1 MHLPSAQCI
10 GDARI
15 KSVFLAFLLL
25 ALLSLESVTGTAAAN
40 APLYEEVIS
49 SSSLDS
55 RPLASVVVV
64 DILWNAI
71 GTGQHNLSFV
81 RTQLRDACI
90 DRGFRTIRFAAT
102 PFWPVDWR
110 RTLVNE
116 TNYWSQVSNMLDVA
130 EECHCQLIPSLFWN
144 WNAIP
149 DLVGEPLGEGLIRGR
164 GSSNGSASASRRA
177 AVSYLRS
184 FVALTVNRTVTI
196 NVSGSSSSSP
206 ATVPLIYGYELGN
219 ELNLMADLDLSGD
232 SHCVLQGCPVK
243 RTIAQNFSTV
253 DMIHFD
259 SWLSVEIRD
268 AACMYGGRC
277 DATGNPVSISHGHS
291 IPRKQAMHL
300 VWSYHDRNR
309 DWTPD
314 TEAQFLYYLNWTS
327 FWCCDLVSVHYY
339 ASSDA
344 TRFGNANPDNATL
357 LPIMLSAMATHTH
370 WGTLRQLYIG
380 EFGDCRPNVTDTN
393 FEQSFLTNL
402 AAAPPGTAAL
412 ATIWVW
418 MFDAF
423 TKTEPYP
430 CSKWPGQ
437 HMQSIEL
444 LRLYN
449 EGKFP

>member
-1 MHLPSAQCI
+1 MHLPCR
-10 GDARI
+10 GTP
-15 KSVFLAFLLL
+15 KVVLVLFLLL
-25 ALLSLESVTGTAAAN
+25 SSAVMSKPSERFYQYQDNS
-40 APLYEEVIS
+40 IS
-49 SSSLDS
+49 S

-81 RTQLRDACI
+81 RTQLCDACA
-90 DRGFRTIRFAAT
+90 DRGFRIIRFAAT
-102 PFWPVDWR
+102 PFWPVDWHR
-110 RTLVNE
+110 SFYRNE
-116 TNYWSQVSNMLDVA
+116 TDYWRSVSTMLDVA

-149 DLVGEPLGEGLIRGR
+149 DLVGEPLGQGLIRGF
-164 GSSNGSASASRRA
+164 STNGSASSSSASRRV
-177 AVSYLRS
+177 AVSYLRK

-196 NVSGSSSSSP
+196 NINTTAPSST
-206 ATVPLIYGYELGN
+206 ATVPLMYAYELGN

-243 RTIAQNFSTV
+243 RTLAQNFSTV

-259 SWLSVEIRD
+259 SWLSDEIRD
-268 AACMYGGRC
+268 VACTYGSRC
-277 DATGNPVSISHGHS
+277 DASGNPVSISHGHS

-300 VWSYHDRNR
+300 VWSYHQRER

-339 ASSDA
+339 ASPDA
-344 TRFGNANPDNATL
+344 TRFGNTNPDNATL
-357 LPIMLSAMATHTH
+357 LPIMLSAMGTPTH
-370 WGTLRQLYIG
+370 WGNSRQLYIG

-393 FEQSFLTNL
+393 FEQSLLTNL
-402 AAAPPGTAAL
+402 ASAPPGTAAL

-430 CSKWPGQ
+430 CSKWPDQ

-449 EGKFP
+449 EGQFP